1 MKKTWIVFLLL
12 TLTVFL
18 FATELRLSSEVG
30 IHTDAWK
37 TRMAGFTAE
46 KGVQVGIQQFP
57 YANYL
62 DQLMLGYTSGRVD
75 IDVPYISLLW
85 YPALATAGYIYPIS
99 DIPGYEALNE
109 KDIPGIRNSK
119 LNGKTYVI
127 PYMNELGGIIYRKD
141 LFDDP
146 TEKANFLKAYGYEL
160 QPPVTL
166 EQYRDVAE
174 FFHRPPELYGVTLMG
189 RRSIFLATHFMQRL
203 WANGGALLDINM
215 RPIFNSEAG
224 MKALEDVAFMFNFA
238 NPAARNYDFQEALN
252 EFISGRSA
260 MAEVWTTGMFYVN
273 DANRSKIV
281 GKGSFTGFPRPEN
294 RLGENLPMLYI
305 SWGFSVSQA
314 APDKKAALE
323 WLVYVTETKNEVEAA
338 PTGNIPARFSALNS
352 PDLLSVYPW
361 IGDFSK
367 AMENC
372 IPTPIVP
379 LIPEGSSIVGAIIAP
394 AVSEFLAGTKTA
406 EKALNDA
413 VKEVDRL
420 MRENFYY

>member
-1 MKKTWIVFLLL
+1 M
-12 TLTVFL
+12 
-18 FATELRLSSEVG
+18 
-30 IHTDAWK
+30 
-37 TRMAGFTAE
+37 
-46 KGVQVGIQQFP
+46 
-57 YANYL
+57 
-62 DQLMLGYTSGRVD
+62 
-75 IDVPYISLLW
+75 
-85 YPALATAGYIYPIS
+85 
-99 DIPGYEALNE
+99 
-109 KDIPGIRNSK
+109 
-119 LNGKTYVI
+119 
-127 PYMNELGGIIYRKD
+127 
-141 LFDDP
+141 
-146 TEKANFLKAYGYEL
+146 
-160 QPPVTL
+160 
-166 EQYRDVAE
+166 AE

-224 MKALEDVAFMFNFA
+224 MKALEDVAYMFNFA

-281 GKGSFTGFPRPEN
+281 GKGSFTGFPRPED
-294 RLGENLPMLYI
+294 RLGEKLPMLYI